1 MQRLTYHY
9 SALSKQTWFYAG
21 MLYLAL
27 SSVVS
32 IQLQLYKVPGYYES
46 QNLLLALTANA
57 LGIVFFLLLSLGHY
71 TCYAEYDEEKIVY
84 HNRLLRKQRTF
95 FFRDASAVIFDNRGI
110 KFYDD
115 NEKLIHKEKPLFFIS
130 FFRDGKIEA
139 IPLNQ
144 FYHKMQQREA
154 ETEAPAQ
161 FKVYKT
167 FKVVPGYG
175 RKWKYL
181 SFAYACLTIWV
192 FMNCMKPLSVILGLM
207 QTFS

>member
-95 FFRDASAVIFDNRGI
+95 FFRDASAVIFDNR
-110 KFYDD
+110 
-115 NEKLIHKEKPLFFIS
+115 
-130 FFRDGKIEA
+130 
-139 IPLNQ
+139 
-144 FYHKMQQREA
+144 
-154 ETEAPAQ
+154 
-161 FKVYKT
+161 
-167 FKVVPGYG
+167 
-175 RKWKYL
+175 
-181 SFAYACLTIWV
+181 
-192 FMNCMKPLSVILGLM
+192 
-207 QTFS
+207 

>member
-1 MQRLTYHY
+1 
-9 SALSKQTWFYAG
+9 
-21 MLYLAL
+21 
-27 SSVVS
+27 
-32 IQLQLYKVPGYYES
+32 
-46 QNLLLALTANA
+46 
-57 LGIVFFLLLSLGHY
+57 
-71 TCYAEYDEEKIVY
+71 
-84 HNRLLRKQRTF
+84 
-95 FFRDASAVIFDNRGI
+95 
-110 KFYDD
+110 
-115 NEKLIHKEKPLFFIS
+115 
-130 FFRDGKIEA
+130 
-139 IPLNQ
+139 
-144 FYHKMQQREA
+144 MQQREA